1 MNIKDFYIAP
11 IKGYQYISKMLPAN
25 CRYYPTCS
33 EYAKWQFEFNAPHK
47 ALLASSLRILR
58 CNQLFDG
65 GIDYP
70 VVTYVPPKLMSLL
83 DFNRHCGKIKIIY
96 WFVPTRGLTSGDM
109 SQGDLSSVG
118 LIPNNNNKYYILK
131 DFDAINDSSGS

>member
-1 MNIKDFYIAP
+1 MKQLFLAP
-11 IKGYQYISKMLPAN
+11 IKGYQYISKMLPAS
-25 CRYYPTCS
+25 CRYYPSCS

-70 VVTYVPPKLMSLL
+70 VVTYVPPKLLNLL
-83 DFNRHCGKIKIIY
+83 DFNTLCGKMKIIY
-96 WFVPTRGLTSGDM
+96 WFVPKDASN
-109 SQGDLSSVG
+109 SQ
-118 LIPNNNNKYYILK
+118 YYILK
-131 DFDAINDSSGS
+131 DFNAINVSRGA

>member
-1 MNIKDFYIAP
+1 MKNTTKFWAAP

-47 ALLASSLRILR
+47 ALMASTLRILR
-58 CNQLFDG
+58 CNQLFAG

-70 VVTYVPPKLMSLL
+70 LVNFTPPKTIKSLKPAQCA
-83 DFNRHCGKIKIIY
+83 HKINIRY
-96 WFVPTRGLTSGDM
+96 WLVPKDK
-109 SQGDLSSVG
+109 QHYYVIKQFSSSKNP
-118 LIPNNNNKYYILK
+118 L
-131 DFDAINDSSGS
+131 